1 MHAVKRIGSIDDT
14 GRLDKN
20 NLRILNNLVYRII
33 FGIKPS
39 AITLRPKVTDGH
51 AHFTLLHG
59 AEGIWN
65 FTPKGIRAL

>member
-39 AITLRPKVTDGH
+39 AIMLRPKVTDGH
-51 AHFTLLHG
+51 VQDFSDPET
-59 AEGIWN
+59 N
-65 FTPKGIRAL
+65 FLNYRIGTV